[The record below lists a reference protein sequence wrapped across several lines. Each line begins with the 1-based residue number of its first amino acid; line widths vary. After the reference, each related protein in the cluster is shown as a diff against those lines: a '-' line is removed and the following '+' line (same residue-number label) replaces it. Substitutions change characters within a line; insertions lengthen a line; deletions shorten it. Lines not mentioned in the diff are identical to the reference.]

1 MNRTKVKGVWLN
13 RVVYNDGE
21 SEELWVNEISKY
33 VNGVDNH
40 DDDLMMVLIVNL
52 VVMMTIRMHEQVLI
66 RLPSQLYIHVT
77 CCM

>member
-21 SEELWVNEISKY
+21 SEELWVNEILKY

-52 VVMMTIRMHEQVLI
+52 VVIMAISMHE
-66 RLPSQLYIHVT
+66 
-77 CCM
+77 

>member
-1 MNRTKVKGVWLN
+1 MWLY

-21 SEELWVNEISKY
+21 SEKLWVNEISKY

-52 VVMMTIRMHEQVLI
+52 VVIMTISMHE
-66 RLPSQLYIHVT
+66 
-77 CCM
+77 